1 MDDVLLAGNL
11 AGGQEDVRILKN
23 RGLVVRVGH
32 EVRGDVALVETHA
45 LGELK
50 VKAEAVVVLDGHDAV
65 LTDLVQSLGDLLANL
80 GVGCG
85 DRGGGGDLVLGLHV
99 LGGGDQF
106 LDDGVGGL
114 LDAATQRD
122 RVGAGD
128 NVLQAFVHEGLGQH
142 GGGGGSVARDV
153 VGLLGDFLDQL
164 GADALVRI
172 LKIDFLGDGDAIV
185 GDGRCAIGL
194 VEHHIAALR
203 AQSDLHGV
211 GELVETRKH
220 ALTSFLVVCND
231 LCHGCVSS
239 KWLHGTE
246 SHLGRGVAAD
256 RQLPA
261 VTLTPRVLIGRLAL
275 SVPECQHIH
284 EDCAV
289 GLKSSRD
296 PRRP

>member
-1 MDDVLLAGNL
+1 
-11 AGGQEDVRILKN
+11 
-23 RGLVVRVGH
+23 
-32 EVRGDVALVETHA
+32 
-45 LGELK
+45 
-50 VKAEAVVVLDGHDAV
+50 
-65 LTDLVQSLGDLLANL
+65 
-80 GVGCG
+80 
-85 DRGGGGDLVLGLHV
+85 
-99 LGGGDQF
+99 
-106 LDDGVGGL
+106 
-114 LDAATQRD
+114 
-122 RVGAGD
+122 
-128 NVLQAFVHEGLGQH
+128 VHEGLGQH

-246 SHLGRGVAAD
+246 SHLGARRG
-256 RQLPA
+256 
-261 VTLTPRVLIGRLAL
+261 
-275 SVPECQHIH
+275 
-284 EDCAV
+284 
-289 GLKSSRD
+289 
-296 PRRP
+296 RRPSAAGCHSHSPSANWEISTLGARVPTYSRGLRCWLEIIA